1 MVHKSKNKCL
11 RLRARN
17 ARITR
22 KRKRKIKETLC
33 FEVLDV
39 LFVGAGGFSCSLKAL
54 LGGVRIK
61 VLNFYQKF

>member
-1 MVHKSKNKCL
+1 MPGMQELPAK
-11 RLRARN
+11 
-17 ARITR
+17 
-22 KRKRKIKETLC
+22 KRKIKETLC

-61 VLNFYQKF
+61 VLNFYPKLKNFYQL